1 MPDCLR
7 RSLLILADFTENGD
21 VARSAVLFFERAK
34 ASGAP
39 NGGDQSALAVRDVD
53 ALLDRFAGQTTV
65 AQQVRQWTLMCAIA
79 KD

>member
-1 MPDCLR
+1 MTHKPSKPD
-7 RSLLILADFTENGD
+7 A
-21 VARSAVLFFERAK
+21 
-34 ASGAP
+34 
-39 NGGDQSALAVRDVD
+39 D